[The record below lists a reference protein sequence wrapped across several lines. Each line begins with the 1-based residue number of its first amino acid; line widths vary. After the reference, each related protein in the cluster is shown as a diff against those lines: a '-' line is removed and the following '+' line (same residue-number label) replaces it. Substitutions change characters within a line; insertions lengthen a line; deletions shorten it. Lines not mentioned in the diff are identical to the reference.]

1 MLDTAVRIMKPVVR
15 NVLLGS
21 VLLGG
26 IALAAGRRGGDP
38 PPEDL
43 VEEPEAPAVPAP
55 VIFGGTLPVAVEVI
69 PEGLA
74 NLSAQSCNACHWQS
88 HDDWSTSSHAG
99 AWSSES
105 YQEALHRVGDTTA
118 CTTCHLPLVSQ
129 HARLATSYIEG
140 DLTRP
145 TFEDNPSW
153 DPSLMSEGVSCVGCH
168 VRDGVVLGLHES
180 NAAPHPVVVSEE
192 LTQSTFC
199 ASCHQLTWP
208 EADKPFYNTYGE
220 WEASPYA
227 AAGIRCQDCH
237 MPPVAAPVTATHFA
251 GQASHRFSADLA
263 RAVSVLLSMDSP
275 QVQRGIV
282 FPVSMRL
289 QNTGAGHHFPT
300 GSPFKRYRLTAELIG
315 AEGLPLSEPFATDL
329 AREIEDAPPWNT
341 LSDTRLPAGEERS
354 HSWEFLVDQRT
365 TAQDAIIRVSVQS
378 VGSGDAPTV
387 LQEIP
392 VQVL

>member
-1 MLDTAVRIMKPVVR
+1 VLETAVRLMRPVVR
-15 NVLLGS
+15 NILFGS
-21 VLLGG
+21 IILGG
-26 IALAAGRRGGDP
+26 LAFAAGRRGGEDPAETTAEP
-38 PPEDL
+38 PP
-43 VEEPEAPAVPAP
+43 APAAPAP
-55 VIFGGTLPVAVEVI
+55 VIFSGSLPVAVEQI

-74 NLSAQSCNACHWQS
+74 NLSSQSCNACHWQS
-88 HDDWSTSSHAG
+88 HDDWSASSHAD
-99 AWSSES
+99 AWRSES
-105 YQEALHRVGDTTA
+105 YQEALHRVGDSTA
-118 CTTCHLPLVSQ
+118 CTTCHLPLTSQ

-145 TFEDNPSW
+145 TFADNPAW
-153 DPSLMSEGVSCVGCH
+153 DPTLMSEGVGCVACH
-168 VRDGVVLGLHES
+168 VRDGVVLGIHES
-180 NAAPHPVVVSEE
+180 SGGPHPVVVSEE

-208 EADKPFYNTYGE
+208 EADKPFYDTFGE

-251 GQASHRFSADLA
+251 GTASHRLEAA
-263 RAVSVLLSMDSP
+263 RERAVSVLVSMKSP
-275 QVQRGIV
+275 SIQRGISH
-282 FPVSMRL
+282 PVSMRL

-300 GSPFKRYRLTAELIG
+300 GSPFKRYLLTAELLG
-315 AEGLPLSEPFATDL
+315 DEGLPLSTPFSHEL
-329 AREIEDAPPWNT
+329 ARVIEDAPPWNT
-341 LSDTRLPAGEERS
+341 LSDTRLPAGEERAL
-354 HSWEFLVDQRT
+354 SWEFLVDQRT
-365 TAQDAIIRVSVQS
+365 SAQDAIIRISVQP